1 MEREGAL
8 MKGRSGLWLWPL
20 MAWARLRA
28 GVREHWKRI
37 LVGAFVGW
45 LFAVVGGAIA
55 LVSLEL
61 HHVISQP
68 TSDGLGIII
77 VLYGVGI
84 GALNAYTFRPRATAP
99 AEVSTATRLPRQ

>member
-1 MEREGAL
+1 MREGAL
-8 MKGRSGLWLWPL
+8 MKERSGLWLWPL
-20 MAWARLRA
+20 MAGARLRA
-28 GVREHWKRI
+28 GVHEHWKRI

-45 LFAVVGGAIA
+45 LFAVIGGAIA
-55 LVSLEL
+55 LAALEL
-61 HHVISQP
+61 NHVISQA

-84 GALNAYTFRPRATAP
+84 GALNAYAFRPRATVP